1 MRFSVVIP
9 AHNEAGTIVGVVN
22 EVISILGE
30 AEFEII
36 VVDDGSSDGTGQLL
50 AAHPSPRVRLL
61 QHAAQ
66 GGQSAA
72 IHTGVRAARYEIV
85 CTLDGDG
92 QNPPWHIS
100 QMLAPFAGGDRRLG
114 LVTGQLRTSREGL
127 GRALVLFMANL
138 VRSSLLRTKARD
150 AGCGL
155 KAFRRDAFLAVPY
168 FNGMHRYLPA
178 LFARDGWTT
187 CSVQVTERARTE
199 GRSHYSTPLLALAAL
214 VDLPGLVWLIH
225 RAKRVATPADPA
237 EGG

>member
-9 AHNEAGTIVGVVN
+9 AHDEAGTIVGVVN

-36 VVDDGSSDGTGQLL
+36 VVDDGSSDGTGDLV
-50 AAHPSPRVRLL
+50 AGHPSPRVRLVR
-61 QHAAQ
+61 HARQ

-92 QNPPWHIS
+92 QSPPWHIAH
-100 QMLAPFAGGDRRLG
+100 MLAPFAGGDSRLG
-114 LVTGQLRTSREGL
+114 LVAGQVRTSGEGV
-127 GRALVLFMANL
+127 GRPLVLLLANSL
-138 VRSSLLRTKARD
+138 RSWVLGTRARD

-155 KAFRRDAFLAVPY
+155 KAFRRDAFLALPY

-187 CSVQVTERARTE
+187 CSVEVTERARTE
-199 GRSHYSTPLLALAAL
+199 GRSHYSTLLLALVAL
-214 VDLPGLVWLIH
+214 IDLPGLLWLTR
-225 RAKRVATPADPA
+225 RAKRVATSADPA